1 MVYYWETQLFRGHW
15 SPGDF
20 WDPSRCRCW
29 GCCWKLKLLTA
40 APWLTTVRW
49 KMPATWIRWVFVKW
63 RVFVKGLKQEESEMQ
78 PPSRLTICW
87 LVYMG
92 LYMFIYVYCCCMLSR
107 TSQDTSTDM
116 YGSQWLARFN
126 CCVIL
131 QRWCCSWWHRS
142 TERNEDLTECYLYGI
157 SWCFRFCW
165 NTYRAIWSIRIYS
178 NWLSRDFRAV
188 GTSGS

>member
-92 LYMFIYVYCCCMLSR
+92 LYMFIYVYIVVACCQGHPKILVRICTDHSGWLDSTVALFCKGGVAADDIGALNGMKTWQNVTCMVFHGVFDFVGTHTVR
-107 TSQDTSTDM
+107 
-116 YGSQWLARFN
+116 Y
-126 CCVIL
+126 
-131 QRWCCSWWHRS
+131 
-142 TERNEDLTECYLYGI
+142 DLFE
-157 SWCFRFCW
+157 
-165 NTYRAIWSIRIYS
+165 SIRIDY
-178 NWLSRDFRAV
+178 LEI
-188 GTSGS
+188 SGL